1 MPPMESR
8 NRRVRRVRRGHQRRF
23 ATEARVQNA
32 QREIEGIGAPKRPTR
47 LATLTEI
54 KIKAV
59 ATNFHDHAIALLQ
72 AIEDIDPNW
81 GVEKGYTKEYWLSDI
96 EMVPHLATVSL
107 AVKVADR
114 QSLLV
119 GPAVELY
126 GMYNTHPGLK
136 EKFVAC
142 FDDLEDMKK
151 IPNDGLHDD
160 VFGLSRTP
168 INWES
173 ILHEAVGQGRWP
185 LVQTQ

>member
-1 MPPMESR
+1 MPMGGQ
-8 NRRVRRVRRGHQRRF
+8 VG
-23 ATEARVQNA
+23 TEV
-32 QREIEGIGAPKRPTR
+32 E
-47 LATLTEI
+47 
-54 KIKAV
+54 V
-59 ATNFHDHAIALLQ
+59 AITGE

-81 GVEKGYTKEYWLSDI
+81 GVEKGYTKEYWLSDT
-96 EMVPHLATVSL
+96 EMVPHLATVWL
-107 AVKVADR
+107 AVNVAAH

-126 GMYNTHPGLK
+126 DMYNTHPGLR

-142 FDDLEDMKK
+142 FDVLEDMKK

>member
-1 MPPMESR
+1 MINGKICENSG
-8 NRRVRRVRRGHQRRF
+8 VSFEAILLHELIH
-23 ATEARVQNA
+23 AIHARVQNA
-32 QREIEGIGAPKRPTR
+32 QHEIQGPKRPMR
-47 LATLTEI
+47 LATPTEEQI
-54 KIKAV
+54 EGV
-59 ATNFHDHAIALLQ
+59 ARNFHSQAKALLQ

-81 GVEKGYTKEYWLSDI
+81 GGEKGYTKEYWLSDI

-126 GMYNTHPGLK
+126 GMYNTHPGLR

-142 FDDLEDMKK
+142 FDVLEDMKK

>member
-1 MPPMESR
+1 M
-8 NRRVRRVRRGHQRRF
+8 
-23 ATEARVQNA
+23 VQNVPGTIPLVTLH
-32 QREIEGIGAPKRPTR
+32 EIEK
-47 LATLTEI
+47 L
-54 KIKAV
+54 
-59 ATNFHDHAIALLQ
+59 
-72 AIEDIDPNW
+72 DPNW
-81 GVEKGYTKEYWLSDI
+81 GKEKGYTKEYWLSDI

-107 AVKVADR
+107 AVNEKVTR
-114 QSLLV
+114 KLLV

-126 GMYNTHPGLK
+126 DMYTNHPHLK
-136 EKFVAC
+136 KKFDDC
-142 FDDLEDMKK
+142 FDVLEEMKM